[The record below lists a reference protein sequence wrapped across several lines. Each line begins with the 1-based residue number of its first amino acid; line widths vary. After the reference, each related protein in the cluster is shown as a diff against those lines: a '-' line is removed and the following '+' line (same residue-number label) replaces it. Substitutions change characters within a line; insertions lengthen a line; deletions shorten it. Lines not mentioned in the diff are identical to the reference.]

1 MQLMGEVIPADT
13 TWRGLGVSPGIAE
26 GEVVV
31 HWQNEEEIPLRHIAI
46 DDIPGEIARFE
57 AALIATRHELLDIQ
71 QKIAGAIGAEDA
83 SIFDAHLLV
92 VEDRT
97 LIDEALRGLERD
109 LHNIEF
115 VFHQVAEKYCRS
127 LAAIDDPYLQERVVD
142 IEDVTRRVIRHL
154 LGKSHDEL
162 HKLDHPH
169 IIVAGNLTP
178 SDTALI
184 NRQLVRGFVTEQ
196 GSRTSHSAIMAR
208 SLGIPAIVALP
219 GICSKLTTGD
229 RVLLDGYTGKLIG
242 NPSERTRT
250 EYGQIE
256 EQKERVEHLLVSIR
270 DTASDTHDGRHI
282 TLAANIELPGELH
295 SVKSSGA
302 EGIGLFRTE
311 FLFLNKT
318 TPPSEEEQYEA
329 YKLVTEGCA
338 PHAVIIRTLDIG
350 GDKLTHLPDMA
361 DEPNPFL
368 GCRAIRLCLD
378 QPEMFKTQL
387 RAILRA
393 SAHGRVRIMYP
404 MVSGLDELRRANALL
419 AECKDDLAREGQAF
433 DAGIET
439 GTMIE
444 VPSAALMAD
453 HLAREVNFFS
463 IGTND
468 LVQYTI
474 AVDRGNERITGL
486 YQPTHPAVIR
496 LIAMATDAAHENGI
510 WIGVCGEMAG
520 DIHLIPL
527 LLGLGIDE
535 LSVATASVPRVKK
548 AVQSLDVAECR
559 ALAELA
565 KTMSDP
571 VEIESMCREHAVKH
585 YPELFDC

>member
-1 MQLMGEVIPADT
+1 MWQ
-13 TWRGLGVSPGIAE
+13 GLGVSPGIAE

-31 HWQNEEEIPLRHIAI
+31 HWQNEEEIPLRDITV

-57 AALIATRHELLDIQ
+57 SALIATRQELLDIQ
-71 QKIAGAIGAEDA
+71 QKIAEAIGGADA

-109 LHNIEF
+109 RHNIEF
-115 VFHQVAEKYCRS
+115 VFHQVAEKYCRT

-142 IEDVTRRVIRHL
+142 VEDVTRRVIRHL
-154 LGKSHDEL
+154 LGKSRDEL
-162 HKLDHPH
+162 HKLDRPH
-169 IIVAGNLTP
+169 IIIAGNLTP

-219 GICSKLTTGD
+219 GICGKLTTGD

-242 NPSERTRT
+242 NPSGQTRA
-250 EYGQIE
+250 EYGRIE
-256 EQKERVEHLLVSIR
+256 RGKEEIEHQLESIR
-270 DTASDTHDGRHI
+270 TTPSDTRDGRHI
-282 TLAANIELPGELH
+282 VLSANIELPEEIDAVGE
-295 SVKSSGA
+295 SGA
-302 EGIGLFRTE
+302 EGVGLFRTE
-311 FLFLNKT
+311 FLFLNKQVL
-318 TPPSEEEQYEA
+318 PSEDEQFAA
-329 YKLVTEGCA
+329 YKTVVEKCA
-338 PHAVIIRTLDIG
+338 PHAVIIRTLDVG
-350 GDKLTHLPDMA
+350 GDKLMHLPDMPE
-361 DEPNPFL
+361 EPNPFL

-378 QPEMFKTQL
+378 QPDLFKTQL

-404 MVSGLDELRRANALL
+404 MVSSLDEVRKANGIL
-419 AECKDDLAREGQAF
+419 AECKTELAGEGRPF
-433 DAGIET
+433 DKGIET

-444 VPSAALMAD
+444 VPAAALIAHD
-453 HLAREVNFFS
+453 LAREVNFFS

-474 AVDRGNERITGL
+474 AVDRGNERIAHL
-486 YQPTHPAVIR
+486 YQPTHPSVLR
-496 LIAMATDAAHENGI
+496 LLSMATEAAHANGI

-520 DIHLIPL
+520 DIHLVPL
-527 LLGLGIDE
+527 LLGLGMDE
-535 LSVATASVPRVKK
+535 LSVATTSVPRVKK
-548 AVQSLDVAECR
+548 ALQNLNAGECR
-559 ALAELA
+559 ALAERA
-565 KTMSDP
+565 MQMSDP
-571 VEIESMCREHAVKH
+571 REIENICREHARER
-585 YPELFDC
+585 YPELLDL

>member
-1 MQLMGEVIPADT
+1 MGSSSQKEAG
-13 TWRGLGVSPGIAE
+13 WQGLGVSPGIAE

-31 HWQNEEEIPLRHIAI
+31 HWQNEEEIPLRDITA

-57 AALIATRHELLDIQ
+57 SALIATRQELLDIQ
-71 QKIAGAIGAEDA
+71 QKIAGAIGTEDA

-115 VFHQVAEKYCRS
+115 VFHQVAEKYCRTLS
-127 LAAIDDPYLQERVVD
+127 AIDDPYLQERVVD
-142 IEDVTRRVIRHL
+142 VEDVTRRIIRHL
-154 LGKSHDEL
+154 LGKSRDDL
-162 HKLDHPH
+162 HKLDRPH
-169 IIVAGNLTP
+169 IIVASNLTP

-229 RVLLDGYTGKLIG
+229 AVLLDGYSGRLIV
-242 NPSERTRT
+242 NPSGETRVN
-250 EYGQIE
+250 YGRIE
-256 EQKERVEHLLVSIR
+256 QRKIEVEHQLENIRGVS
-270 DTASDTHDGRHI
+270 SDTRDGRHI
-282 TLAANIELPGELH
+282 VLSANIELPSEIDH
-295 SVKSSGA
+295 VAESGA
-302 EGIGLFRTE
+302 EGVGLFRTE
-311 FLFLNKT
+311 FLFINKS
-318 TPPSEEEQYEA
+318 TPPSEDEQYES
-329 YKLVTEGCA
+329 YKLVVEKCA
-338 PHAVIIRTLDIG
+338 PHGVIIRTLDVG
-350 GDKLTHLPDMA
+350 GDKLMHLPDMP

-393 SAHGRVRIMYP
+393 SAHGRVKLMYP
-404 MVSGLDELRRANALL
+404 MVSCVDEIRRANAILE
-419 AECKDDLAREGQAF
+419 ECKSELAREGTAF
-433 DAGIET
+433 DGELET

-444 VPSAALMAD
+444 VPSAALIAH
-453 HLAREVNFFS
+453 HLAKEVKFFS

-468 LVQYTI
+468 LVQYTM
-474 AVDRGNERITGL
+474 AVDRGNERIARL
-486 YQPTHPAVIR
+486 YQPAHPSVLR
-496 LIAMATDAAHENGI
+496 LIAMAAEAAHEQGI
-510 WIGVCGEMAG
+510 WVGVCGEMASE
-520 DIHLIPL
+520 IHLTPL

-535 LSVATASVPRVKK
+535 LSVGISSVPRVKK
-548 AVQSLDVAECR
+548 AVISLDLGECR
-559 ALAELA
+559 DLAARAREMGDA
-565 KTMSDP
+565 A
-571 VEIESMCREHAVKH
+571 EIETLSRDHARLR
-585 YPELFDC
+585 YPELLDA

>member
-1 MQLMGEVIPADT
+1 MGDSLAQDI
-13 TWRGLGVSPGIAE
+13 TWQGLGVSPGIAE

-31 HWQNEEEIPLRHIAI
+31 HWQNEEEIPLREITA

-57 AALIATRHELLDIQ
+57 SALIATRQELLDIQ
-71 QKIAGAIGAEDA
+71 QKIAGAIGSGDA

-92 VEDRT
+92 VEDRA

-109 LHNIEF
+109 RNNIEF
-115 VFHQVAEKYCRS
+115 VFHKVAEKYCRT

-154 LGKSHDEL
+154 LGKSRDDI
-162 HKLDHPH
+162 HKLDRPH
-169 IIVAGNLTP
+169 IIVATNLTP

-229 RVLLDGYTGKLIG
+229 HVLLDGYTGRLVG
-242 NPSERTRT
+242 NPSEATRA
-250 EYGQIE
+250 EYGKIE
-256 EQKERVEHLLVSIR
+256 RGKVEVEHQLESIR
-270 DTASDTHDGRHI
+270 QTPSDTRDGRHI
-282 TLAANIELPGELH
+282 VLSANIELPDEID
-295 SVKSSGA
+295 SVSACGA
-302 EGIGLFRTE
+302 EGVGLFRTE
-311 FLFLNKT
+311 FLFLNKQV
-318 TPPSEEEQYEA
+318 PPSEDEQYAA
-329 YKLVTEGCA
+329 YKTVAEKCA
-338 PHAVIIRTLDIG
+338 PHAVIIRTLDVG
-350 GDKLTHLPDMA
+350 GDKLMHLPDMA
-361 DEPNPFL
+361 EEPNPFL

-378 QPEMFKTQL
+378 QPELFKTQL

-404 MVSGLDELRRANALL
+404 MVSSLDEVRRANAML
-419 AECKDDLAREGQAF
+419 AECKEELSREGAAF
-433 DAGIET
+433 DADIQV

-444 VPSAALMAD
+444 VPAAALIAP
-453 HLAREVNFFS
+453 HLAREVKFFS

-474 AVDRGNERITGL
+474 AVDRGNERITHL
-486 YQPTHPAVIR
+486 YQPTHPSVLR
-496 LIAMATDAAHENGI
+496 LLSMSTEAAHANGI
-510 WIGVCGEMAG
+510 WIGVCGEMAA
-520 DIHLIPL
+520 DIHLVPL

-535 LSVATASVPRVKK
+535 LSVGTASVPRVKR
-548 AVQSLDVAECR
+548 AVQNLDAGECR
-559 ALAELA
+559 ALAERA
-565 KTMSDP
+565 MQMSDP
-571 VEIESMCREHAVKH
+571 AEIEGMCRAHAKDR
-585 YPELFDC
+585 YPELLDR